1 MLSLHRL
8 SKNSNIHG
16 IITRT
21 NYKKSVL
28 SASVQFKKTFM
39 TDATLINKNK
49 LIDEDCVVSNSINGS
64 IRVIKLNPGK
74 DNANNYLS
82 PRNINLLKENL
93 SIYDNSKIAEF
104 IVLDSV
110 TPGSIVSKGYDI
122 DFIKSL
128 STLPDEKRVTETINL
143 LKGSY
148 DLALQLSK
156 ANKPVVS
163 LLNGEANNAFN
174 AFAALAP
181 LRISTEFTKWSMDHL
196 SKGLLPDLAATTTIP
211 RVTTLGG
218 TNGQLGIYLLLTGDV
233 LSGEDAYIAGITTHY
248 IPYDA
253 VDNALERLSDLEVNH
268 FKDKLKQETVVLNTQ
283 IVNEQR
289 WNGSISGEVTNF
301 LKAENK
307 KILSKINLKN
317 FSEVLDEFCQPV
329 HSINRNYKFK
339 YSLEALDVIEY
350 AFNIVNHHNF
360 SNQFIHK
367 NIKNKL
373 LEIITCEDEKAYTI
387 KWTDAHKEFA
397 SETLAKLNKVP
408 EFLLQATTRM
418 IVSNSEKQSVEAA
431 LSSDQLSMS
440 EFYSNDELMN
450 NIGNKD
456 AVYTEDQT
464 LLDKLK
470 NQTVEVAENIRMT
483 QSKPFNLNLGNVNE
497 SSIKKHIAKLGPT
510 NNLQKIEQSVYVS
523 PYHIAKT
530 SGEFITR
537 DLILKRCL
545 VQNDNA
551 LSWKKI
557 TKSIS
562 LKPYNDAEKAAPVVE
577 ASVAEEPSSTVNEME
592 TAEKETLADTKN
604 KFENYSL
611 EDLLEKDDV
620 DIFGKEDNNINI
632 YNDFFKEDK

>member
-8 SKNSNIHG
+8 SKNGKIHG
-16 IITRT
+16 IMRT
-21 NYKKSVL
+21 NNYKKSAL
-28 SASVQFKKTFM
+28 SASIFLKKNFM

-49 LIDEDCVVSNSINGS
+49 LINEDCVVSNSINGS

-82 PRNINLLKENL
+82 PRHLNLLKENL
-93 SIYDNSKIAEF
+93 SVYDKSKIAEF

-110 TPGSIVSKGYDI
+110 TPGSIVSKGYNI

-128 STLPDEKRVTETINL
+128 STLPDESRVSETINL

-148 DLALQLSK
+148 DLAMQLSK
-156 ANKPVVS
+156 ANKPIVS
-163 LLNGEANNAFN
+163 LLNGESNNAFN

-181 LRISTEFTKWSMDHL
+181 LRVSTEFTKWSMDHL

-218 TNGQLGIYLLLTGDV
+218 MNGQLGIYLLLTGDV

-253 VDNALERLSDLEVNH
+253 VDNALERLSELDVNH

-283 IVNEQR
+283 IVNEQA
-289 WNGSISGEVTNF
+289 WNGSISGEVTKF
-301 LKAENK
+301 LSNENK
-307 KILSKINLKN
+307 KILSKINLKS

-350 AFNIVNHHNF
+350 AFDIVTHHNF

-367 NIKNKL
+367 NIKNRL
-373 LEIITCEDEKAYTI
+373 LEIITCEDEKAFTI

-397 SETLAKLNKVP
+397 AETLNKLNKIP

-418 IVSNSEKQSVEAA
+418 ILTNSEKQSVDSA

-440 EFYSNDELMN
+440 EFYSNDELIN
-450 NIGNKD
+450 NIGKVD
-456 AVYTEDQT
+456 AVYSEDQP
-464 LLDKLK
+464 LLKKLK
-470 NQTVEVAENIRMT
+470 NQTVEVAETIKMT
-483 QSKPFNLNLGNVNE
+483 QSKQFNLNLGNINE
-497 SSIKKHIAKLGPT
+497 SSIKKQFLKLGPT
-510 NNLQKIEQSVYVS
+510 SNLQKIEQSVYLS

-545 VQNDNA
+545 VQNDNV

-562 LKPYNDAEKAAPVVE
+562 LKPYNDVAKEVTPIVEDSIVEEATNTANEK
-577 ASVAEEPSSTVNEME
+577 E
-592 TAEKETLADTKN
+592 TAESADTVK
-604 KFENYSL
+604 KPENLSL
-611 EDLLEKDDV
+611 EDLLEKDDI
-620 DIFGKEDNNINI
+620 DIFEQEEDTVNI
-632 YNDFFKEDK
+632 YNDFFKDDK

>member
-8 SKNSNIHG
+8 SKNGKIHG
-16 IITRT
+16 IMRT
-21 NYKKSVL
+21 NNYKKSAL
-28 SASVQFKKTFM
+28 SASIFLKKNFM

-49 LIDEDCVVSNSINGS
+49 LINEDCVVSNSINGS

-74 DNANNYLS
+74 VNANNYLS
-82 PRNINLLKENL
+82 PRHLNLLKENL
-93 SIYDNSKIAEF
+93 SVYDKSKIAEF

-110 TPGSIVSKGYDI
+110 TPGSIVSKGYNI

-128 STLPDEKRVTETINL
+128 STLPDESRVSETINL

-148 DLALQLSK
+148 DLAMQLSK
-156 ANKPVVS
+156 ANKPIVS
-163 LLNGEANNAFN
+163 LLNGESNNAFN

-181 LRISTEFTKWSMDHL
+181 LRVSTEFTKWSMDHL

-218 TNGQLGIYLLLTGDV
+218 MNGQLGIYLLLTGDV

-253 VDNALERLSDLEVNH
+253 VDNALERLSELDVNH

-283 IVNEQR
+283 IVTEQA
-289 WNGSISGEVTNF
+289 WNGSISGEVTKF
-301 LKAENK
+301 LSNENK
-307 KILSKINLKN
+307 KILSKINLKS

-350 AFNIVNHHNF
+350 AFDIVTHHNF

-367 NIKNKL
+367 NIKNRL
-373 LEIITCEDEKAYTI
+373 LEIITCEDEKAFTI

-397 SETLAKLNKVP
+397 AETLDKLNKIP

-418 IVSNSEKQSVEAA
+418 ILTNSEKQSVDSA

-440 EFYSNDELMN
+440 EFYSNDELIN
-450 NIGNKD
+450 NIGKVD
-456 AVYTEDQT
+456 AVYSEDQP
-464 LLDKLK
+464 LLKKLR
-470 NQTVEVAENIRMT
+470 NQTVEVAETIKMT
-483 QSKPFNLNLGNVNE
+483 QSKQFNLNLGNINE
-497 SSIKKHIAKLGPT
+497 SSIKKQFLKLGPT
-510 NNLQKIEQSVYVS
+510 SNLQKIEQSVYLS

-545 VQNDNA
+545 VQNDNV

-557 TKSIS
+557 TKSIT
-562 LKPYNDAEKAAPVVE
+562 LKPYNDVAKEVTPIVEDSIVEEATNTANEK
-577 ASVAEEPSSTVNEME
+577 E
-592 TAEKETLADTKN
+592 TAESADTVK
-604 KFENYSL
+604 KPENLSL
-611 EDLLEKDDV
+611 EDLLEKDDI
-620 DIFGKEDNNINI
+620 DIFEQEEDTVNI
-632 YNDFFKEDK
+632 YNDFFKDDK